1 MTDEVRARIFEPF
14 YTTKGTGG
22 TGLGLFVS
30 YGIVERHGGHLT
42 VRSERGRGA
51 TFTLDLP
58 HDQPAAPT
66 ADLSSTAA
74 DAETD
79 APLSVLVV
87 DDEPFVRETL
97 AEMVE
102 TLGHEAALAGGGRA
116 ALRMLEERP
125 FDLVFTDLSMPEM
138 DGWELARE
146 IRRRWPA
153 LRVCIVTGYG
163 KDAGTPHDDD
173 DSTADHE
180 TFAVIGKPFNF
191 DQVEETLARF
201 KN

>member
-1 MTDEVRARIFEPF
+1 M
-14 YTTKGTGG
+14 
-22 TGLGLFVS
+22 
-30 YGIVERHGGHLT
+30 
-42 VRSERGRGA
+42 
-51 TFTLDLP
+51 
-58 HDQPAAPT
+58 
-66 ADLSSTAA
+66 
-74 DAETD
+74 
-79 APLSVLVV
+79 

-102 TLGHEAALAGGGRA
+102 TLGHAAALAGGGRA
-116 ALRMLEERP
+116 ALRMLEQRP

-163 KDAGTPHDDD
+163 KEAAAPDDRNA
-173 DSTADHE
+173 SGE
-180 TFAVIGKPFNF
+180 SFAVIGKPFNF
-191 DQVEETLARF
+191 DQVEETLARL